1 MAEPY
6 ILSKAVTSGLGE
18 VGRSGLQINTGI
30 VNEEFLI
37 QLRGVQGRKILREMA
52 DNDPII
58 GGAIMAFIEVLS
70 SFEWTI
76 EAPEEATP
84 QETEAA
90 DFTEECRTDMSDDW
104 STTLAAIMSMAPFG
118 WSYHEIVYKRRQ
130 GPSDKPSQN
139 SQYTDGRI
147 GWRKWAPRSQASLD
161 SWEIDDEGG
170 IQGMKQRTETGIVLI
185 PIEKSL
191 LFRIRAGNNNPE
203 GRPLIRNAYRPWF
216 FKKRI
221 EEIEAI
227 GIERDLAGLPVIHVP
242 VSYLSPNATQAE
254 KAVVNLMQTMVT
266 NIKRNEVEGVVFPR
280 AYDSDKN
287 SMFELELLSTGGSRQ
302 FDTDKIIARYNQ
314 QIAMSVLADFLML
327 GHEAVGSKSL
337 GVSKIDLWMEAVKS
351 IGKAICAVVNTHAI
365 PRLLRLNG
373 IMVERMPKL
382 TFAAGDNTDL
392 SALGGFIKSL
402 VDAGILIPDR
412 GLEDHVRDLADLPPV
427 DDEERDTM
435 FEADEDPYRPAP
447 PPQLD
452 PNNQDPA
459 AAKDGK
465 LPAAPAGDKL
475 PKVPGTTPK
484 TKPKEPAGGAPAA

>member
-1 MAEPY
+1 M
-6 ILSKAVTSGLGE
+6 
-18 VGRSGLQINTGI
+18 
-30 VNEEFLI
+30 
-37 QLRGVQGRKILREMA
+37 
-52 DNDPII
+52 
-58 GGAIMAFIEVLS
+58 MAFTEILS

-90 DFTEECRTDMSDDW
+90 DFAEECRTDMSDDW
-104 STTLAAIMSMAPFG
+104 STQLAGFMSMCVYG
-118 WSYHEIVYKRRQ
+118 WSWHEIVYKRRQ

-139 SQYTDGRI
+139 SQFTDGRI
-147 GWRKWAPRSQASLD
+147 GWRKWAPRAQTSLAS
-161 SWEIDDEGG
+161 WVMDDEGG
-170 IQGMKQRTETGIVLI
+170 IQGMNQQTTEGNYTI

-191 LFRIRAGNNNPE
+191 LFRVRAANNNPE
-203 GRPLIRNAYRPWF
+203 GRPLFRNAYRPWF

-242 VSYLSPNATQAE
+242 AGYLSPNATQAE
-254 KAVVNLMQTMVT
+254 KAIVAAMQVMVT
-266 NIKRNEVEGVVFPR
+266 NIKRNEVEGVVFPSLK
-280 AYDSDKN
+280 DDKGN
-287 SMFELELLSTGGSRQ
+287 DAFELELLSTGGSRQ

-351 IGKAICAVVNTHAI
+351 IAKSICAVVNQHAI

-382 TFAAGDNTDL
+382 SFAAGDNTDL

-402 VDAGILIPDR
+402 VDAGIIIPDR
-412 GLEDHVRDLADLPPV
+412 DLEDHVRDLADLPPV
-427 DDEERDTM
+427 NDEDREEQ
-435 FEADEDPYRPAP
+435 FEDGEDPYRPKP
-447 PPQLD
+447 PPMLD
-452 PNNQDPA
+452 PNAEVD
-459 AAKDGK
+459 KDTP
-465 LPAAPAGDKL
+465 LPKPPAGKGL
-475 PKVPGTTPK
+475 PKVPGTTP
-484 TKPKEPAGGAPAA
+484 PAGKKDPSAAGAA

>member
-1 MAEPY
+1 MTRKRIATNAGPVA
-6 ILSKAVTSGLGE
+6 KASDMGE
-18 VGRSGLQINTGI
+18 VGRSGLQISTGI
-30 VNEEFLI
+30 VNEEFLV
-37 QLRGVQGRKILREMA
+37 QLRGVNGRKILREMG

-58 GGAIMAFIEVLS
+58 GGTILAFTEVLAS
-70 SFEWTI
+70 YEWGV

-90 DFTEECRTDMSDDW
+90 DFTEECRGDMSDDW
-104 STTLAAIMSMAPFG
+104 STILAGAMSMCIYG

-130 GPSDKPSQN
+130 GPSDKPSEN
-139 SQYTDGRI
+139 SQFTDGRI
-147 GWRKWAPRSQASLD
+147 GWRKWAPRAQSSLD
-161 SWEIDDEGG
+161 SWVMDEEGG
-170 IQGMKQRTETGIVLI
+170 IQGMKQQTDDGTFVI

-191 LFRIRAGNNNPE
+191 LFRVRAANNNPE

-242 VSYLSPNATQAE
+242 IGYLSPNATQQE
-254 KAVVNLMQTMVT
+254 KAVVTAMQNMVN

-280 AYDSDKN
+280 AIDEKGN
-287 SMFELELLSTGGSRQ
+287 HLFELELLSTGGSRQ

-314 QIAMSVLADFLML
+314 QIAISMLADFLML

-337 GVSKIDLWMEAVKS
+337 GVSKIDLWKQAVES
-351 IGKAICAVVNTHAI
+351 LGKAICAVVNQHAI

-392 SALGGFIKSL
+392 SALGTFLKSA

-412 GLEDHVRDLADLPPV
+412 DIEDHIRDLADLPPV
-427 DDEERDTM
+427 NEEDRAEM
-435 FEADEDPYRPAP
+435 FEEGEDPYRPKP

-452 PNNQDPA
+452 PANQD
-459 AAKDGK
+459 G
-465 LPAAPAGDKL
+465 LPAAPAGKGL
-475 PKVPGTTPK
+475 PNVPGTTPPK
-484 TKPKEPAGGAPAA
+484 TPKGTASGSAPA